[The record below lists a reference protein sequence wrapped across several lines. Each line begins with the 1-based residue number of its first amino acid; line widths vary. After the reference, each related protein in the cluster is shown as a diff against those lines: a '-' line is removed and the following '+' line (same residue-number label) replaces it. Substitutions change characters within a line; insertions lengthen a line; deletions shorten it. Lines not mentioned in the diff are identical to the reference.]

1 MTTRVEN
8 YINISSAIVSGQVS
22 SPTELATAI
31 ADLNDENY
39 TSASL
44 AAAASLLAYAEFVK
58 HGTKL
63 LPGLSLGISVASFNS
78 TAYRLSESIRS
89 GEAIDNSDF
98 ASFASDVTAIFG
110 AGAAL
115 ISLAPA
121 LTITATTSLSIFA
134 GVSVLASTALGVYA
148 LAADDPQDPAV
159 TQALDGVLSEITNLT
174 SSYIGYDSTHF
185 DYFADR
191 FFVEPTLDNG
201 TPILGSES
209 LHHLIF
215 EAIDPGL
222 PLNRVD
228 SVFGALSN
236 EEGLGAERLV
246 KELEVLLGTGQG
258 QAIATEQEYIDR
270 TLALKGAIDTSALL
284 HIVDLHN
291 VPAPDLHALATQD
304 TDQGRAVRYSLANLL
319 PFAIGSGFSGTAA
332 DTAEYEIDNF
342 SDHVLKDRISM
353 LHAVIQRNLNDD
365 PYPESADGKPL
376 YYRDLVTGEVAFVG
390 QKDLSPGAPL
400 YLKDEVENIL
410 FGSADDNS
418 GGNLAGGRL
427 ADRIYGQGGDDVLI
441 GNEGVDYLEGGRGAD
456 TLIGGE
462 GLDRYAF
469 SRGDGHDIISD
480 TDRTGVLQIITNA
493 AAELLVGHQRW
504 ESEGVW
510 GRDGEFS
517 WQGEG
522 TDLVIAGG
530 EFGSDDSLT
539 IENFNNG
546 DFGIYLTA
554 PTDDAFDQQYGGI
567 ENDTLTGTPEQDQ
580 LFGSQGND
588 ELFGLEGD
596 DQLFGGS
603 GSDRLAGGPG
613 HDVIFASDGDDELDG
628 GDGSDDLYGAAGDDL
643 IWGGDG
649 NDRLFGSTGNNS
661 LYGGNGADQIFNSG
675 SGLISGGA
683 GPDDIYGGSERDIID
698 GGEGNDVLRG
708 SRGNDQISGGDGH
721 DIYIYNIGDGTD
733 VIEDAGNNTLQ
744 FTSGLEVNALQY
756 QYTTSGLHINT
767 GGDENTITL
776 SGFNLDDV
784 SGQPISLIRFASGA
798 SYSLISLLGTVGYF
812 TEAETVGGE
821 QEDTLNGDWKWETID
836 GLAGND
842 RIFGYGGNDALLGGL
857 GNDNLWGMGGDD
869 LLDGGEGEDGL
880 DGGAGD
886 DLLRGGPGDDY
897 FYGGDGYDLLEGGS
911 GNDELE
917 SSEGADTL
925 AGGAGDDYYHFYN
938 TDNVIVENKNE
949 GRDTVR
955 TDFSYSLGANIE
967 DLVLASGDIDG
978 TGNSL
983 DNTLLGGNGDNR
995 LNGKRGDD
1003 VIDGGGGNDIL
1014 IGKRG
1019 HDTYLFSA
1027 GDGQDVL
1034 KNRDSDQSS
1043 DDRLLITGLDHDDL
1057 WFTSNGKHLFIDVIG
1072 SDDQIKIHRW
1082 FDSGSAQLDS
1092 IQTGNHVLLREQVDQ
1107 LVSAMAS
1114 FAVPDGVGA
1123 FIPEE
1128 TRIALEP
1135 TLTSVWQS
1143 VA

>member
-1 MTTRVEN
+1 MTKTAEEFVD
-8 YINISSAIVSGQVS
+8 ISSAIVSGQITA
-22 SPTELATAI
+22 PTDLANSLAN
-31 ADLNDENY
+31 LNEEEY
-39 TSASL
+39 ARASL
-44 AAAASLLAYAEFVK
+44 AAGSSLIAYAEFMK
-58 HGTKL
+58 HGTTV
-63 LPGLSLGISVASFNS
+63 LPGLSLGLSVAEFTNTLIGIEQDRESGKS
-78 TAYRLSESIRS
+78 VAKEDYLSLAADVI
-89 GEAIDNSDF
+89 AIL
-98 ASFASDVTAIFG
+98 G
-110 AGAAL
+110 AGATVVAV
-115 ISLAPA
+115 APA
-121 LTITATTSLSIFA
+121 LTATATTTLSIFA
-134 GVSVLASTALGVYA
+134 GISVLASTALGIYA
-148 LAADDPQDPAV
+148 LAVDDPQDPAV
-159 TQALDGVLSEITNLT
+159 TQALDGVLSEVNNLT
-174 SSYIGYDSTHF
+174 TSFIGYDPTHF
-185 DYFADR
+185 DYFLDR

-201 TPILGSES
+201 TPIVGSES

-228 SVFGALSN
+228 FVFGALSN

-304 TDQGRAVRYSLANLL
+304 TDQGRAVRYSLAKLL
-319 PFAIGSGFSGTAA
+319 PFAIGSGFSVTAA

-342 SDHVLKDRISM
+342 SDHFLKDRISM

-365 PYPESADGKPL
+365 PHPESADGKPL

-390 QKDLSPGAPL
+390 QEDLSPGAPL
-400 YLKDEVENIL
+400 YLKEEVENIL

-418 GGNLAGGRL
+418 GGNLSGGRL
-427 ADRIYGQGGDDVLI
+427 ADRIYGQGGDDVLT
-441 GNEGVDYLEGGRGAD
+441 GNGGADYLEGGRGAD
-456 TLIGGE
+456 TLIGGD
-462 GLDRYAF
+462 GLDRYVF

-480 TDRTGVLQIITNA
+480 TDRTGVLQTINDSAI
-493 AAELLVGHQRW
+493 ELLLGHQRW

-530 EFGSDDSLT
+530 QFGGDDSLT

-554 PTDDAFDQQYGGI
+554 PTDEAFDQQYGGI
-567 ENDTLTGTPEQDQ
+567 DDDTLTGTPEQDQ

-588 ELFGLEGD
+588 ELLGLEGD
-596 DQLFGGS
+596 DELFGGS

-643 IWGGDG
+643 IQGGDG

-675 SGLISGGA
+675 GGLISGGA

-744 FTSGLEVNALQY
+744 FNSGLEVNALQF
-756 QYTTSGLHINT
+756 QYTASGLLINT

-784 SGQPISLIRFASGA
+784 SRQPISLIRFASGA
-798 SYSLISLLGTVGYF
+798 SYSLISLLGTAGYF
-812 TEAETVGGE
+812 TEVETVGGE
-821 QEDTLNGDWKWETID
+821 QGDTLNGDWKWETIN

-842 RIFGYGGNDALLGGL
+842 RIFGYGGNDTLLGGL

-897 FYGGDGYDLLEGGS
+897 FYGGDGYDVLEGGS

-925 AGGAGDDYYHFYN
+925 AGGVGDDYYHFYN
-938 TDNVIVENKNE
+938 ADNVIVENKNE

-955 TDFSYSLGANIE
+955 AHFSYSLGANIE

-978 TGNSL
+978 IGNSL

-1003 VIDGGGGNDIL
+1003 VIEGGAGNDIL

-1027 GDGQDVL
+1027 GDGQDVI

-1072 SDDQIKIHRW
+1072 SDDQIKVHRW
-1082 FDSGSAQLDS
+1082 FDRESAQLDS
-1092 IQTGNHVLLREQVDQ
+1092 IQTSNHFLFREQVDQ

-1123 FIPEE
+1123 FLPED

-1143 VA
+1143 MA